1 MSARDLLDLVWV
13 VPALPLLGSVLILFF
28 GKRMGEPNAGRFAA
42 LMMFLSFVASIVVFA
57 AMLSLPG
64 ESRSN
69 VVNLFTWIP
78 AGRFEVEMGF
88 LADPLSVTWILFVT
102 GIATLIHV
110 YSIGYMHGDPRFSRF
125 FAYLNF
131 FVAAMLVLV
140 LGSSYLVTFLGWE
153 GVGLASYLLISF
165 WFERDSAAVA
175 GKKAF
180 VTNRIGDFGFM
191 VAMFLIFATVG
202 TLDYGMSGEAAGTI
216 ATGTA
221 TAIALLLFLGAI
233 GKSAQGPLYVWLA
246 DAMEGP
252 TPVSAL
258 IHAATM
264 VTAGV
269 YLVARAHPFF
279 EASGDAMT
287 VVAWVG
293 ALTALYAATIAIVQV
308 DLKRVLA
315 FSTISQLGYMFLALG
330 VGAYDA
336 AVFMVIA
343 HACFKGTL
351 FLGAGSVIHGNA
363 DNQDMRTMGGLRKF
377 MPVTAFAMVIAWL
390 AIAGIPPFSGF
401 WAKDGILESSF
412 FAESYGVWAVG
423 VIAAAFTAFYMTRA
437 IWMTFYANE
446 RFRAEALEGGAAER
460 PAPERPTPEH
470 VEEDELASPIVMAY
484 TAPAPAR
491 LEHDPHESPKVML
504 VPLGILAFF
513 AAVVGVIDLPFQ
525 SIEFLDHW
533 LEPVFEGVEQPH
545 PTSFLGAAG
554 LDALSVAF
562 GLAGL
567 FLAYVIYQHGLQKPE
582 NDPMR
587 SKLGNR
593 FHTVLAHDWY
603 YDETISRAV
612 DGPGRRFANWL
623 AYFVDAKVIDGAVN
637 GIAWVFVWSSERLR
651 RLQTGYVRQYALGIF
666 LGAVLLLLYAL
677 ARVFGG

>member
-13 VPALPLLGSVLILFF
+13 VPALPLAGSVIILFF
-28 GKRMGEPNAGRFAA
+28 GKRLGEPNAGRLAA
-42 LMMFLSFVASIVVFA
+42 LMMGLAFVASIVVFA
-57 AMLSLPG
+57 AIISLP
-64 ESRSN
+64 SDARTN
-69 VVNLFTWIP
+69 VVNLYRWVP
-78 AGRFEVEMGF
+78 AGRFQVELGF
-88 LADPLSVTWILFVT
+88 LADPLSITWILFVT
-102 GIATLIHV
+102 GIGTLIHV
-110 YSIGYMHGDPRFSRF
+110 YSIGYMHGDPRFTRF

-165 WFERDSAAVA
+165 WFERESAAVA

-180 VTNRIGDFGFM
+180 ITNRIGDFGFM

-202 TLDYGMSGEAAGTI
+202 TLDYGVSGSVAGTV
-216 ATGTA
+216 AGGTA
-221 TAIALLLFLGAI
+221 TAIALLLFLGAM

-279 EASGDAMT
+279 DASSTAMT

-293 ALTALYAATIAIVQV
+293 ALTALYAGTIAIVQV

-343 HACFKGTL
+343 HACYKGAL
-351 FLGAGSVIHGNA
+351 FLGAGSVIHSNE
-363 DNQDMRTMGGLRKF
+363 DNQDMRTMGALRKF

-412 FAESYGVWAVG
+412 FAHSYGVWAVG
-423 VIAAAFTAFYMTRA
+423 TIAAAFTGFYMTRA

-446 RFRAEALEGGAAER
+446 RFRAVDTVAAEAVSTSAAGAAR
-460 PAPERPTPEH
+460 
-470 VEEDELASPIVMAY
+470 VEEEELGSPIIMAY
-484 TAPAPAR
+484 SPAAPPR
-491 LEHDPHESPKVML
+491 LGHDPHESPKIML
-504 VPLGILAFF
+504 WPLGILAFF
-513 AAVVGVIDLPFQ
+513 AAVIGISDLPFQ
-525 SIEFLDHW
+525 SIEFLNKW
-533 LEPVFEGVEQPH
+533 LDPVFGGVPQPH
-545 PTSFLGAAG
+545 PTSFLSAFE
-554 LDALSVAF
+554 LDVLSVTL
-562 GLAGL
+562 GLVGL
-567 FLAYVIYQHGLQKPE
+567 FLAYAIYRHGFARRE
-582 NDPMR
+582 EDPIR
-587 SKLGNR
+587 RKLGSKI
-593 FHTVLAHDWY
+593 HSVLAHDWY
-603 YDETISRAV
+603 YDEAIGRAV
-612 DGPGRRFANWL
+612 DGPGRKFANWL

-637 GIAWVFVWSSERLR
+637 GVAWLFTWSSERLQ
-651 RLQTGYVRQYALGIF
+651 RLQTGYVRQYALGIV
-666 LGAVLLLLYAL
+666 LGAALLLLYAV
-677 ARVFGG
+677 ARVYGG